1 MNNPEKLA
9 KNGTQDKKKQKNN
22 KQAKTKA
29 QHNRVPCSLHAKDL
43 FSRYGK
49 KSRHIAASIKDYIFS
64 THPTLN

>member
-29 QHNRVPCSLHAKDL
+29 QHNIP
-43 FSRYGK
+43 
-49 KSRHIAASIKDYIFS
+49 
-64 THPTLN
+64 

>member
-9 KNGTQDKKKQKNN
+9 KNGTQDKKKTKKNN

-29 QHNRVPCSLHAKDL
+29 QHNMW
-43 FSRYGK
+43 GK